1 MKFVNCLKTLRS
13 NILQTKHILTIRG
26 KSVLTNFHA
35 NVWPSPFYHCS
46 IFVSISETLSFN
58 EPHTATS
65 SNSSSS
71 ITKGD
76 GAAALATTT
85 TTTMSSS
92 IMTTTDS
99 EQPYFDF
106 ELQRNVTVTV
116 GQTGF
121 LHCRVERLGD
131 KDVSKWFMQLFIFIF
146 VGLLCELFLGFTQF
160 KQIVPSLRL
169 NESEQCA
176 LHSHVDQKPSVILLD
191 HSAKTG

>member
-1 MKFVNCLKTLRS
+1 M
-13 NILQTKHILTIRG
+13 QT
-26 KSVLTNFHA
+26 
-35 NVWPSPFYHCS
+35 SPFYHCS

-65 SNSSSS
+65 SNSSSN
-71 ITKGD
+71 ITIGD

-131 KDVSKWFMQLFIFIF
+131 KDVSK
-146 VGLLCELFLGFTQF
+146 
-160 KQIVPSLRL
+160 
-169 NESEQCA
+169 
-176 LHSHVDQKPSVILLD
+176 
-191 HSAKTG
+191 